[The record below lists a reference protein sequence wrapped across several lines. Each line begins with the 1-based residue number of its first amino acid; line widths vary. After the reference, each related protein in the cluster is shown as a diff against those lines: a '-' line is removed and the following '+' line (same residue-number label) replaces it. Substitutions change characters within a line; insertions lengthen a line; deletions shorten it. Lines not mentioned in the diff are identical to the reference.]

1 MSNYQN
7 LSMVIQVHDLDNIC
21 KGQIIGYQ
29 GHIIGVEFSILFLI
43 TL

>member
-7 LSMVIQVHDLDNIC
+7 PSMVIQVHDLDNIC

-29 GHIIGVEFSILFLI
+29 GHIIGEFSILFLI